1 VTERDAVLAAA
12 RRMADAIR
20 RRDRNAIAALLA
32 DKFVQRT
39 IGGGRADAAEFLSA
53 IEKIPG
59 EIVSIELAHLDVEL
73 GDGVAL
79 VMGVQ
84 HARVR
89 VDGKVVDDRRPF
101 VDWMVKQHGEW
112 RFRAAIDVPA

>member
-1 VTERDAVLAAA
+1 MTDRDAILDAA

-20 RRDRNAIAALLA
+20 RRDRRGIAALLA
-32 DKFVQRT
+32 DDFVQRT
-39 IGGGRADAAEFLSA
+39 IGGGRADAAEFLAA
-53 IEKIPG
+53 IEGIPG
-59 EIVSIELAHLDVEL
+59 DIVSIDLAHLEVEL
-73 GDGVAL
+73 GDGAAIVT
-79 VMGVQ
+79 GVQ

-101 VDWMVKQHGEW
+101 VDWMIKQQGEW